1 MSNQQIYGFIQLI
14 TCIPPTDQQS
24 SDPAYI
30 PQLTINPIATA
41 TLAEEFES
49 PISIFVYIAS
59 LQKNDID
66 NLLLPFK
73 SGDDP
78 RGVTNGVWMWSEPL
92 KDPNRK
98 RGSILVLDC
107 EGMGGNDVI
116 VNNNLYSFC
125 MIVSSVLTL
134 VLRPARID
142 RDQCNRLHDELQRF
156 VNMQSPCVLPH
167 TYLVP
172 LELPVLKCNDQEV
185 NSDEWINRIFTI
197 NDPNNTLNTAQR
209 DELQRKYHFI
219 RTMMPSI
226 DVVNLNYLP
235 NELKSNNM
243 TLRNM
248 KNILRKQSSKDYNG
262 SLLNMLK
269 KFLETQQKRLPGS
282 NVIPALLI
290 RPAELALF
298 MADLIHVINQA
309 RDPNPDELIGRCL
322 LKRFSDEII
331 KTEAEFQEKFFAK
344 VASYA
349 KKKMWDLAKN
359 RIYTSNSI
367 LLSSQSLQN
376 CIEEAQVRLNSYRD
390 PEELINKIRAI
401 YNETTDEATQKIQ
414 SSALSEETKQKLQT
428 LTERICREN
437 NINKAIEKP
446 ELKCD
451 VDRCE
456 KCGRQAAT
464 ISIVHKCSNIQQ
476 GNYYRYDEHQM
487 VCDACR
493 RLAKINVT
501 TVNCAFCGASRIIRS
516 FIN

>member
-49 PISIFVYIAS
+49 PISIFVYMGNLGAGKSKLASLTVAS

-66 NLLLPFK
+66 NSLLPFK

-107 EGMGGNDVI
+107 EGMGGNDVT
-116 VNNNLYSFC
+116 VNNNLYLFC

-156 VNMQSPCVLPH
+156 VNMRSPCVLPH

-248 KNILRKQSSKDYNG
+248 KNILREQSSKDYND
-262 SLLNMLK
+262 SLLNMLE

-298 MADLIHVINQA
+298 MTDLIHVINQA

-349 KKKMWDLAKN
+349 K
-359 RIYTSNSI
+359 SSI
-367 LLSSQSLQN
+367 LIKLKLSS
-376 CIEEAQVRLNSYRD
+376 
-390 PEELINKIRAI
+390 NKSV
-401 YNETTDEATQKIQ
+401 KI
-414 SSALSEETKQKLQT
+414 
-428 LTERICREN
+428 
-437 NINKAIEKP
+437 
-446 ELKCD
+446 
-451 VDRCE
+451 
-456 KCGRQAAT
+456 
-464 ISIVHKCSNIQQ
+464 
-476 GNYYRYDEHQM
+476 
-487 VCDACR
+487 
-493 RLAKINVT
+493 
-501 TVNCAFCGASRIIRS
+501 
-516 FIN
+516 